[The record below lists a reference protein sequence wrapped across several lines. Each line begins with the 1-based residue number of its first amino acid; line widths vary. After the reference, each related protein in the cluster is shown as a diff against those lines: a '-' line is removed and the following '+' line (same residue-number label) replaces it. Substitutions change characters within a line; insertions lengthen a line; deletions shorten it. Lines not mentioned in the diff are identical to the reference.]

1 MYLVRINSQTIILSC
16 NSLIGRL
23 LTAQLILL
31 EFSYFFLH
39 RYLWM
44 NIETI
49 SIDDK
54 SIVKTPFQIPSPTIL
69 LPNEFS
75 SSPKPISNTR
85 NL

>member
-1 MYLVRINSQTIILSC
+1 
-16 NSLIGRL
+16 
-23 LTAQLILL
+23 
-31 EFSYFFLH
+31 
-39 RYLWM
+39 M

>member
-1 MYLVRINSQTIILSC
+1 
-16 NSLIGRL
+16 
-23 LTAQLILL
+23 
-31 EFSYFFLH
+31 
-39 RYLWM
+39 M

-75 SSPKPISNTR
+75 SSPKPISNSNIIIKRSIPMENTR